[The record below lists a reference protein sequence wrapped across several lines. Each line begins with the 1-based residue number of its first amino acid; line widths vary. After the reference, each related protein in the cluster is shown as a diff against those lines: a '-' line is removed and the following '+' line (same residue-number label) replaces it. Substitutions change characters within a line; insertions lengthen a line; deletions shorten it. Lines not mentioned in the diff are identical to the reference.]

1 MACRHISTRLP
12 KNERNPITSLAEFID
27 KYHHIG
33 DFMTISSRAST
44 LSTPTGLNLEELKQ
58 ALFENIR
65 LRLGGD
71 IIDLELDPQHYEAAF
86 NYAIRLYRQRAQNAT
101 VESYTLMTVIQNVD
115 TYTLPEEFIN
125 VRSLFR
131 RTVGLETGPSSTSFD
146 PFSSAILNT
155 YLLNYNY
162 TGGMA
167 TYDFYAGY
175 VELAARMFGGYV
187 SYTFNPVTKVLRVV
201 RDFKGTG
208 ERILIWAD
216 VQRPIAE
223 LLQDPGAGVWIGDFT
238 LAVLKGIIGEAR
250 EKFATIAGPS
260 GGSSLNGTA
269 MKSESR
275 EAQEK
280 LLEDLR
286 RYQDYSQPLT
296 WIQG

>member
-1 MACRHISTRLP
+1 MATNI
-12 KNERNPITSLAEFID
+12 
-27 KYHHIG
+27 
-33 DFMTISSRAST
+33 
-44 LSTPTGLNLEELKQ
+44 LSTPTNYNLEELKQ
-58 ALFENIR
+58 ALFENVR

-71 IIDLELDPQHYEAAF
+71 IIDLELDPQHYDAAY
-86 NYAIRLYRQRAQNAT
+86 NYAIKIYRQRAQNAT
-101 VESYTLMTVIQNVD
+101 QESYTLMTVIKNVD
-115 TYTLPEEFIN
+115 TYTLPQEFIN

-131 RTVGLETGPSSTSFD
+131 RTVGLETGPSSSSFD

-162 TGGMA
+162 TGGLA

-187 SYTFNPVTKVLRVV
+187 TYTFDPVTKVLRVV

-216 VQRPIAE
+216 IQRPEEVII
-223 LLQDPGAGVWIGDFT
+223 QDPGAGVWIADFI

-250 EKFATIAGPS
+250 EKFQSIAGP
-260 GGSSLNGTA
+260 GGGTSLNGA
-269 MKSESR
+269 QMKAESV
-275 EAQEK
+275 ASQERLITELK
-280 LLEDLR
+280 N
-286 RYQDYSQPLT
+286 YVDYSQPLT

>member
-1 MACRHISTRLP
+1 MAADI
-12 KNERNPITSLAEFID
+12 LA
-27 KYHHIG
+27 
-33 DFMTISSRAST
+33 
-44 LSTPTGLNLEELKQ
+44 TPTNYDLNELKS
-58 ALFENIR
+58 ALFENLR
-65 LRLGGD
+65 LRMGGD
-71 IIDLELDPQHYEAAF
+71 IIDLELNPQHYEAAY
-86 NYAIRLYRQRAQNAT
+86 NYAIKIYRQRAQNAT
-101 VESYTLMTVIQNVD
+101 VESYTLMTVIKNVD
-115 TYTLPEEFIN
+115 TYTLPSEFIN

-187 SYTFNPVTKVLRVV
+187 TYTFNPVTKVLREV

-216 VQRPIAE
+216 IQRPEVE
-223 LLQDPGAGVWIGDFT
+223 LLQDPGAGVWIGDYT

-250 EKFATIAGPS
+250 EKFGTIAGPS
-260 GGSSLNGTA
+260 GGTSLNGTA
-269 MKSESR
+269 MKNESK
-275 EAQEK
+275 ELQAALIDQLK
-280 LLEDLR
+280 A
-286 RYQDYSQPLT
+286 YVDYSQPLT